1 MKTNTT
7 DMNIT
12 NQINAAL
19 ADVRSTLVEL
29 SKLPVPPE
37 FLEVQ
42 NLRNKARYQMHLA
55 IDMVTDHCYQ
65 GFSQPWSDRKHQVME
80 EFS

>member
-1 MKTNTT
+1 MRTNEP

-19 ADVRSTLVEL
+19 NDVRATMIEL
-29 SKLPVPPE
+29 ATWAKTPDFSDQLMAK
-37 FLEVQ
+37 
-42 NLRNKARYQMHLA
+42 NKIRYQTGLA
-55 IDMVTDHCYQ
+55 MQMITDHRD
-65 GFSQPWSDRKHQVME
+65 GINQPWSDRKHQVDE

>member
-1 MKTNTT
+1 MRTNAP

-19 ADVRSTLVEL
+19 NDIRSTMIEL
-29 SKLPVPPE
+29 ATWAKTPDISDRIRAQDKV
-37 FLEVQ
+37 
-42 NLRNKARYQMHLA
+42 RYQTDLA
-55 IDMVTDHCYQ
+55 MIMIRDHRQGID
-65 GFSQPWSDRKHQVME
+65 QPWSDRKYQVEE